1 MHLRRYLIC
10 FCLILCAGIFT
21 AASEQQPAPSGF
33 PAPQDADGYY
43 RLASFFMTQKAY
55 LEVIAM
61 IDEAEAKGVKNAAL
75 YQIQAEAAF
84 LLGNTDEAML
94 ALAKIEKL
102 GQ

>member
-1 MHLRRYLIC
+1 
-10 FCLILCAGIFT
+10 
-21 AASEQQPAPSGF
+21 
-33 PAPQDADGYY
+33 
-43 RLASFFMTQKAY
+43 MTQKAY

-61 IDEAEAKGVKNAAL
+61 IDEAEGKGVKNAAL